1 MRPCPRSPHTPPFVD
16 VASAPGRLATTVS
29 PLRWMPQTLA
39 AADQDFRLKKNCTT
53 RSFIGTCAWTVFLS
67 FSQRHARV
75 RSRFAARVLRKLL
88 RERPMQW
95 LQLREAR
102 RYLLAQGS
110 VRPRP
115 AAAAAPRLRI
125 SALPRHKTR
134 GAHGTRHAPRAR
146 THRRAHAHTHAACQ
160 PLPWYALAA
169 LDQRRTEARW
179 CHIGKKVCVQGGGL
193 NATLTTT
200 RHSSLHSLAT
210 QNRDLPELYEFEIIK
225 KSCGELAHSARD
237 GRWE

>member
-1 MRPCPRSPHTPPFVD
+1 MRPRHKHGHTHHHHQHHTRARVRPCPRSPHTPPFVD

-39 AADQDFRLKKNCTT
+39 AADQDFRLKTNCTT

-88 RERPMQW
+88 RERPVQW
-95 LQLREAR
+95 LQLCEAR

-134 GAHGTRHAPRAR
+134 AAPRHKTRAAR
-146 THRRAHAHTHAACQ
+146 AHTQTCTRAHA
-160 PLPWYALAA
+160 
-169 LDQRRTEARW
+169 RRVPTVAVVRARS
-179 CHIGKKVCVQGGGL
+179 
-193 NATLTTT
+193 T
-200 RHSSLHSLAT
+200 RSKE
-210 QNRDLPELYEFEIIK
+210 N
-225 KSCGELAHSARD
+225 
-237 GRWE
+237 